1 MLRSAFTPN
10 RTTCRRVQDDNKPTP
25 SRASE
30 PSHGCRGRSPRWRS
44 MAVAWLWRGVI
55 RLIEG

>member
-30 PSHGCRGRSPRWRS
+30 PAHGCRGPKYAL
-44 MAVAWLWRGVI
+44 MEQCCCPVITGLI
-55 RLIEG
+55 RLIED